1 MAGLGATSTD
11 SWLMDCPSGTDVAVG
26 NRVPVTIDPG
36 VAAAVDDGSI
46 AGGGVA
52 CTSVLGV
59 AVESESES
67 DVPVGA
73 VAGKLEHA
81 VTSRAAVK
89 ASS

>member
-1 MAGLGATSTD
+1 M
-11 SWLMDCPSGTDVAVG
+11 
-26 NRVPVTIDPG
+26 
-36 VAAAVDDGSI
+36 DDGSI

-89 ASS
+89 ASSGKGISLHPFCSMRHMNEDPMLSFRRMKYEHW